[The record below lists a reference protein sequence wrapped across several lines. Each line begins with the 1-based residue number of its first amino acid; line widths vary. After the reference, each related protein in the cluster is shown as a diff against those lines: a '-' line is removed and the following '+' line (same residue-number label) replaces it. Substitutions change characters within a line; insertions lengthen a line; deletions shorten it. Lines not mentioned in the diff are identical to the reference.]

1 MKYVASSRERNT
13 PIYSAYRLQIQKAKA
28 SILCNREERARGLY
42 NSYPEMSQGV
52 FTPRSEDKT
61 GILLMTLYKC

>member
-1 MKYVASSRERNT
+1 MLPLQGKETHQFIQRTDCKYKR
-13 PIYSAYRLQIQKAKA
+13 QA
-28 SILCNREERARGLY
+28 SILCNREERVRGLY

-52 FTPRSEDKT
+52 FIPRNEDKT